1 MGQTSSFP
9 RPEVDT
15 YNVCAE
21 ISDPNGS
28 LLTQQVGRSLQWFTF
43 VLSWLQLAF
52 YGYQSFRATMGWEE
66 TYVCIIEAIKITLD
80 IFYMY
85 ASPATIYQTNGN
97 TVNWLTYSEW
107 LLTCPVILVQ
117 LCNITGLESD
127 FNDRTMQVLIS
138 DVGAI
143 VFGVSSAFSE
153 GPLKMFFFLCGCCY
167 GIFTF
172 YHAAKIYYESYHMVP
187 DGLCRNLV
195 RYMAWCFYISWVG
208 FPIIFLT
215 GADGYGPLTIWA
227 EVALQQIVEVLAK
240 NVWGMLGHILRLKI
254 HEHIIM
260 YGDVRKPNKIKFG
273 GKEVR
278 ILSWTDKEDE
288 NTIRKSAK
296 HLVGRRSSFLR
307 MRDQMKRRGIPTR
320 GSIDNIQYDGGA
332 EYEDEEARSPTGK
345 KGPPRIST
353 FSTARGSSG
362 ASQMEKA
369 APGLANFQATGPWPA
384 ASTPQQQQQQQ
395 MMMMMMMASVMQR
408 GHQPAPNGF
417 APPPAQGGAAF
428 GPPTTNHQQF
438 GAVRPPRPPSPPSPF
453 RLSAPPPLLPIGRRR
468 AAQRGRPPARIRL
481 APRAPAAAAPI
492 PGPPRPRRRRR
503 RRRGRRAPRG
513 PSCCRRSRRWATACA
528 TARSATASTPA

>member
-320 GSIDNIQYDGGA
+320 GS
-332 EYEDEEARSPTGK
+332 
-345 KGPPRIST
+345 
-353 FSTARGSSG
+353 RGTQG
-362 ASQMEKA
+362 ASR
-369 APGLANFQATGPWPA
+369 PA
-384 ASTPQQQQQQQ
+384 VPSTTSS
-395 MMMMMMMASVMQR
+395 MTAE
-408 GHQPAPNGF
+408 
-417 APPPAQGGAAF
+417 
-428 GPPTTNHQQF
+428 
-438 GAVRPPRPPSPPSPF
+438 PST
-453 RLSAPPPLLPIGRRR
+453 RTRRR
-468 AAQRGRPPARIRL
+468 VPQRGRKGRPGS
-481 APRAPAAAAPI
+481 APSPRRGAAAAP
-492 PGPPRPRRRRR
+492 PKWRRLRLGSRTSRQPARGPRHRPR
-503 RRRGRRAPRG
+503 
-513 PSCCRRSRRWATACA
+513 SSSSSSR
-528 TARSATASTPA
+528 